1 VDRITRKQLKK
12 DKFAQEVGHTVEYL
26 EVHRRQLFIYG
37 GIALA
42 VVLLVAGI
50 FYYNHRQYISRQE
63 ALRSALNNMDAPVGP
78 SPAPGVLTYPTADE
92 KNRAVTKAFTD
103 IATKNSG
110 SNEASVAEYYLGVIA
125 LDAGKMDEA
134 IKRLNT
140 AAQAGN
146 SDYASLAKFS
156 LADIYASQ
164 GKPADAEK
172 LLREL
177 LNHPTILVSKEQAT
191 IQLAKAIAPAKPD
204 EARKLLEPLR
214 SAPGAV
220 GRAAMT
226 VYGDL
231 FVKR

>member
-26 EVHRRQLFIYG
+26 GVHRRQLIIYG
-37 GIALA
+37 GSALA
-42 VVLLVAGI
+42 VVLQVAGI

-63 ALRSALNNMDAPVGP
+63 ALRSALNAMDAPVGP
-78 SPAPGVLTYPTADE
+78 SPAPGILTYPTPDE
-92 KNRAVTKAFTD
+92 KTRAVSKAFTD
-103 IATKNSG
+103 LATKHSG
-110 SNEASVAEYYLGVIA
+110 SDEATVAEYYLGVMA
-125 LDAGKMDEA
+125 LDTGKVDEA
-134 IKRLNT
+134 VKQLNA
-140 AAQAGN
+140 AAQSGDR
-146 SDYASLAKFS
+146 DYASLAKFS

-164 GKPADAEK
+164 GKTADAEK

-177 LNHPTILVSKEQAT
+177 MDRPTIVVSKEQAA
-191 IQLAKAIAPAKPD
+191 IQLAKAIAPTKPD

-226 VYGDL
+226 TYGDL
-231 FVKR
+231 FVTR